1 MPPEWA
7 ADFVRDADMHP
18 RFQAA
23 FATLSSSFQAVLQ
36 PILAADTFPA
46 YLTPEQMAEI
56 ATQTGLDH
64 QAISFALLPL
74 AAACA
79 VAPLSKFNVGAL
91 ALGKSGQLYF
101 GANMEFSGATMQQTV
116 HAEQSAITH
125 AWLRG
130 EKALE
135 AITVNYTPC
144 GHCRQF
150 MNELNSGT
158 SLRIHLPGREPATL
172 GDYLP
177 DAFGPRDLAIETLLL
192 DEVDHGL
199 PLKGDPLC
207 QAALQA
213 ANRSHAPY
221 SQALSGVALQ
231 MADDTIFAGSYAE
244 NAAFNPSLPPLQAAL
259 IMLNLSGYDVSQI
272 QRAALA
278 EAPDARLIQ
287 RQATFATLQALGCAN
302 FITVPLA

>member
-1 MPPEWA
+1 MQS
-7 ADFVRDADMHP
+7 
-18 RFQAA
+18 RFHAA
-23 FATLSSSFQAVLQ
+23 FAALPAPLQAALQ
-36 PILAADTFPA
+36 PLLTDAFPA
-46 YLTPEQMAEI
+46 FFTPAQMSDLRV
-56 ATQTGLDH
+56 QTGLDNREL
-64 QAISFALLPL
+64 AFALLPL

-79 VAPLSKFNVGAL
+79 VAPLSDFNVGAL
-91 ALGKSGQLYF
+91 ALGKSGHLYF
-101 GANMEFSGATMQQTV
+101 GANMEFVGATMQQTV
-116 HAEQSAITH
+116 HAEQSAVTH

-130 EKALE
+130 EKSLE

-158 SLRIHLPGREPATL
+158 ALRINLPGREPATL

-177 DAFGPRDLAIETLLL
+177 DAFGPRDLAIEKLLL

-199 PLKGDPLC
+199 VIQGEALVK
-207 QAALQA
+207 AALEA

-221 SQALSGVALQ
+221 SGALSGVALQ
-231 MADDTIFAGSYAE
+231 MSDGAIFAGSYAE
-244 NAAFNPSLPPLQAAL
+244 NAAFNPTLPPLQAAL
-259 IMLNLSGYDVSQI
+259 ILLNLAGYDVRQI

-287 RQATFATLQALGCAN
+287 RQATAATLQALGCASLQ
-302 FITVPLA
+302 TVPLT